1 MSNFEKSKDQ
11 LPTKEIFYSF
21 TTGRKITDNEYEH
34 VLNVWNK
41 YEIKDYQ
48 DLNLKRGVL
57 LLADVFEKLRNNGLV
72 K

>member
-11 LPTKEIFYSF
+11 LPTKENFYSF
-21 TTGRKITDNEYEH
+21 TTGRKITDSEYEH

>member
-11 LPTKEIFYSF
+11 LPTKENFYSF
-21 TTGRKITDNEYEH
+21 TTGRKITDSEYEH

-57 LLADVFEKLRNNGLV
+57 LLADVFEKLRNNGLF

>member
-11 LPTKEIFYSF
+11 LPTKENFYSF
-21 TTGRKITDNEYEH
+21 TTGRKITDSEYEH

-48 DLNLKRGVL
+48 DLNLKYDVL

>member
-1 MSNFEKSKDQ
+1 MSNFEKSNDQ
-11 LPTKEIFYSF
+11 LPTKENFYSF
-21 TTGRKITDNEYEH
+21 PTGRKIADNEYEH

>member
-11 LPTKEIFYSF
+11 LPTKENFYSF

-41 YEIKDYQ
+41 YEIKGYQ

-57 LLADVFEKLRNNGLV
+57 LLVDVFEKLRNNGLV

>member
-1 MSNFEKSKDQ
+1 MSNFEKSKEQ
-11 LPTKEIFYSF
+11 LPTKENFYSF
-21 TTGRKITDNEYEH
+21 TTGRKITGNEYEH

-41 YEIKDYQ
+41 YEIKNYQ

-57 LLADVFEKLRNNGLV
+57 LLADVFEKLRNNGSV

>member
-11 LPTKEIFYSF
+11 LPTKENFYSF
-21 TTGRKITDNEYEH
+21 TTDRKIADSEYEH

-48 DLNLKRGVL
+48 DLNLKYDVL
-57 LLADVFEKLRNNGLV
+57 SLADVFEKLRNNGLV